1 MRYAEIDLKNKN
13 HDKSR
18 DFSLVDQLN
27 LFCRLDQSTDAPCAQ
42 RFSDFSTTSENTNLL
57 QIRFEFSV
65 CGPHG
70 KTAIMS
76 ERSCF
81 STFFTLCHNKDPFNS
96 ECLYFAGLG
105 TLQQASIL
113 PHPVSFYKKSVYMK
127 GELIL

>member
-1 MRYAEIDLKNKN
+1 MRYNQMLLKNKN
-13 HDKSR
+13 HDKCR
-18 DFSLVDQLN
+18 DLSLVDQYNLN
-27 LFCRLDQSTDAPCAQ
+27 CCFDQSTDAPCAQ
-42 RFSDFSTTSENTNLL
+42 RFSDFSTTFKNTNLL
-57 QIRFEFSV
+57 QIWFEFSI
-65 CGPHG
+65 CSPHG

-76 ERSCF
+76 ECSCF

-113 PHPVSFYKKSVYMK
+113 PYPVSFYKKSVYMK